1 MSEADTLYSKLYAEG
16 YPPGPTGMLWEFLK
30 ARIPDMKGLRILD
43 AGCGP
48 GVMVKRFMSVG
59 CRVAG
64 MDVATEAVRQ
74 WGGPE
79 IIQGSLTRLPYADNA
94 FDLVWCCDVL
104 EHLEPA
110 EVPVALSEMARVAP
124 RLIASI
130 CTRES
135 GWKGMKDLHRTVESD
150 GWWME
155 RMIHTYQERI
165 DMWTEH
171 KHWLL
176 VDANLTKPNP

>member
-1 MSEADTLYSKLYAEG
+1 MSESDALYSKLYAEG
-16 YPPGPTGMLWEFLK
+16 YPPGPTGMLWEFLYK
-30 ARIPDMKGLRILD
+30 HIPDFHGSRVLD

-48 GVMVKRFMSVG
+48 GVMVKRFRGVG
-59 CRVAG
+59 CPVAG
-64 MDVATEAVRQ
+64 IDIASEAVRQ

-79 IIQGSLTRLPYADNA
+79 IIQGSLTRLPWIDNA

-110 EVPVALSEMARVAP
+110 EVPVALSELARVAP

-135 GWKGMKDLHRTVESD
+135 GWKGLKCLHRTVESD
-150 GWWME
+150 GWWM
-155 RMIHTYQERI
+155 QRI
-165 DMWTEH
+165 CDAYPEYVDMRIE
-171 KHWLL
+171 KKYWLL
-176 VDANLTKPNP
+176 VDATT